1 MKDTLSVLANNPS
14 IGITTS
20 LGSGIV
26 HWLGILNPILSF
38 ISLGIG
44 IAIGLMT
51 LYTKLKS
58 SYNSLRRK

>member
-1 MKDTLSVLANNPS
+1 MKDTLSILSNNPS
-14 IGITTS
+14 IGLTTS

-44 IAIGLMT
+44 IVIGLMT

>member
-1 MKDTLSVLANNPS
+1 MNDTLKVLVTHPE

-20 LGSGIV
+20 LGSGMI

-44 IAIGLMT
+44 ITIGLVT
-51 LYTKLKS
+51 LYGKIK
-58 SYNSLRRK
+58 NG

>member
-1 MKDTLSVLANNPS
+1 MKDTLNILVTHPE

-20 LGSGIV
+20 LGSGFI

-44 IAIGLMT
+44 ISIGLIT
-51 LYTKLKS
+51 LYGKLKD
-58 SYNSLRRK
+58 LL